1 MYKLLIL
8 DIDGT
13 LRDEVQGIPKSAKK
27 AIHLC
32 QRNYCN
38 VVICTGRSMGTIQDD
53 VLSLGVDGYIAGGG
67 NYIIYHDKI
76 LYNQSFEQDL
86 IKKVVHLLKNRN
98 LAFSIESQKK
108 VFMNQKAKEIFES
121 MNQFKIKHSSTN
133 KQFITEKIIYKN
145 NIDEYE
151 H

>member
-67 NYIIYHDKI
+67 ITLSITIKYSII
-76 LYNQSFEQDL
+76 N
-86 IKKVVHLLKNRN
+86 HL
-98 LAFSIESQKK
+98 
-108 VFMNQKAKEIFES
+108 
-121 MNQFKIKHSSTN
+121 N
-133 KQFITEKIIYKN
+133 KT
-145 NIDEYE
+145 
-151 H
+151 

>member
-1 MYKLLIL
+1 MEHL
-8 DIDGT
+8 
-13 LRDEVQGIPKSAKK
+13 DEVQGIPKSAKK

-76 LYNQSFEQDL
+76 LYNQSL
-86 IKKVVHLLKNRN
+86 
-98 LAFSIESQKK
+98 
-108 VFMNQKAKEIFES
+108 
-121 MNQFKIKHSSTN
+121 N
-133 KQFITEKIIYKN
+133 KT
-145 NIDEYE
+145 
-151 H
+151 